1 MQRRF
6 IIVEGLYKS
15 TGAICPLDE
24 VIAMKHE
31 FHYRLFVDESFSFG
45 TLGPTGR
52 GAVEMFGKR
61 PMHDVEITTIAL
73 ENAIGSIGGVT
84 VGNEGV
90 VEHQRL
96 SGSGY
101 CFSASTPPFTASAAV
116 QAFVLL
122 QNRPEIL
129 AKLNENKAY
138 LNEKLH
144 SITEPFSSWLVA
156 TSDPQSPIIV
166 LELSDKVDGDD
177 LDETALLNRI
187 AKECLDRGL
196 AIVSAKH
203 VKELV
208 HRVPPPALRMTVSAL
223 HSKEDMDQA
232 LNILREV
239 ADLVIAHRSA

>member
-1 MQRRF
+1 M
-6 IIVEGLYKS
+6 
-15 TGAICPLDE
+15 DE

-52 GAVEMFGKR
+52 GAVELYGKR
-61 PMHDVEITTIAL
+61 PMYDVEITTIAL

-101 CFSASTPPFTASAAV
+101 CFSASTPPFTASAAIRALF
-116 QAFVLL
+116 QL

-129 AKLNENKAY
+129 LKLNENKTY
-138 LNEKLH
+138 LNETLH
-144 SITEPFSSWLVA
+144 CTTEPFSEWLVA
-156 TSDPQSPIIV
+156 TSDPQSPIVV
-166 LELSDKVDGDD
+166 LELSDKVDGED
-177 LDETALLNRI
+177 LDETALLDQI
-187 AKECLDRGL
+187 AKECLKHGV

-203 VKELV
+203 VQHLV
-208 HRVPPPALRMTVSAL
+208 HRVPPPSIRMTVSAL
-223 HSKEDMDQA
+223 HSKDDIDQA
-232 LNILREV
+232 LKILREV
-239 ADLVIAHRSA
+239 ADSVISNRS